1 MLDFIWKYKYI
12 FYSFIFLI
20 FLYSLYLISNPKI
33 FFDTERILK
42 YADDIQIELKESFND
57 KNLLLLGVELEDEI
71 SYQKIKKIDSTYK
84 LISSDTLI
92 KLERSI
98 FSEKRMLFSG
108 LFFHSFNVLNTDS
121 EVKYNSSLAKLEEKS
136 SLFLSNDFKKLFF
149 ILEMQDNLESDVQEN
164 LIFNIK
170 KKLKNL
176 NPKNVFVSG
185 QIPSE
190 LYMQENVVKEL
201 FLLTI
206 LSAFFCFLILWVFTL
221 NLKFV
226 FLTLLSVIF
235 SVVISMS
242 ISQFIYGGIELVM
255 IIMPAIIFIVC
266 VSDLMHLINDNQQF
280 ISDKKE
286 FFKQKI
292 KNIGI
297 PVGLTSLTTGIGFL
311 SFCFSDVLPITRFGF
326 ITTLGI
332 IVSLFII
339 LVSYSICVDLNF
351 HLIKGNQFFNKMIN
365 NFISFIVNYKNKFS
379 FYLLLIS
386 LFALSIYGMSN
397 FRIDN
402 YLTDEVNT
410 NSRLYKEMSFFND
423 NFGGIKPVTF
433 KIPIEKNV
441 NIKSLLNFEK
451 FLQSNDFSL
460 DFSLTSLVENPE
472 FVNKSMLK
480 KITKD
485 NYKIQTRMNDLGSK
499 YSFAVFEKIKLKA
512 KELALDLKVGGA
524 GYLFDQVSNQ
534 LTREILYGLLIAILT
549 IGVLFVLINGFNLN
563 YFFVALIP
571 NVFPILVAIGILCL
585 TNFYFSLSNAFIFAI
600 VFGLIVD
607 DSIHILSSYRFN
619 ISRGMDKELAISN
632 SMNITARAVIKTTIV
647 VIVSLLPLLLS
658 EFKSVSQLSI
668 ITIVSAVIAIV
679 FDLLYLPKLIKKF
692 L

>member
-1 MLDFIWKYKYI
+1 MLDFIWKYKYV
-12 FYSFIFLI
+12 FYSIIFLI
-20 FLYSLYLISNPKI
+20 FFYALYLISNPKI

-57 KNLLLLGVELEDEI
+57 KNLLLLGVEFEDEI
-71 SYQKIKKIDSTYK
+71 SFEEIQKIDSAYN
-84 LISSDTLI
+84 LISNDTLI
-92 KLERSI
+92 KFERSI
-98 FSEKRMLFSG
+98 FSEKRMIFSG
-108 LFFHSFNVLNTDS
+108 LFFHSFNVLNTSS
-121 EVKYNSSLAKLEEKS
+121 EIKYYTSIDKLKEKS
-136 SLFLSNDFKKLFF
+136 SLFLSKDFKKLFF
-149 ILEMQDNLESDVQEN
+149 ILEMKDNLESNVQEN
-164 LIFNIK
+164 LILNIK
-170 KKLKNL
+170 QSFQNLKT
-176 NPKNVFVSG
+176 KNVFVSG

-190 LYMQENVVKEL
+190 LYMQKNVVKEL
-201 FLLTI
+201 FLLTV
-206 LSAFFCFLILWVFTL
+206 LSAVFCFLILWFFTM

-235 SVVISMS
+235 SVVISIS

-292 KNIGI
+292 KNIGV
-297 PVGLTSLTTGIGFL
+297 PVGLTSLTTAIGFL

-351 HLIKGNQFFNKMIN
+351 HLIKGNQYLNKLIN
-365 NFISFIVNYKNKFS
+365 NFISSIVNYKKKFS
-379 FYLLLIS
+379 FYMLLLV
-386 LFALSIYGMSN
+386 LFGLSIYGVSS

-410 NSRLYKEMSFFND
+410 NSKLYKEMRFFNE

-433 KIPIEKNV
+433 KIPMNNNV
-441 NIKSLLNFEK
+441 NIKSLLDFED
-451 FLQSNDFSL
+451 FLQSNNFSL
-460 DFSLTSLVENPE
+460 DFSLSSLVENPE
-472 FVNKSMLK
+472 FVNKSMLQ
-480 KITKD
+480 KITKE

-499 YSFAVFEKIKLKA
+499 YSFGVFEKITFKA
-512 KELALDLKVGGA
+512 KELVLELKVGGA

-549 IGVLFVLINGFNLN
+549 IGILFILINGFNIN

-571 NVFPILVAIGILCL
+571 NIFPILVAIGILCL
-585 TNFYFSLSNAFIFAI
+585 SNFYFSLSNAFIFAI

-619 ISRGMDKELAISN
+619 IKKGMDKELAISN
-632 SMNITARAVIKTTIV
+632 SMNITARAVIKTTII

-668 ITIVSAVIAIV
+668 ITIISAVIAIV